1 MRPFRYSNAKDIPSA
16 IKLVADNPNA
26 RFLAGGTNLLDLMKE
41 GVERPDELIDITRLE
56 LAQIKATGSGGIS
69 IGGSGRNTMRRTIC
83 SSGSITHCWHR
94 RYWLVLRGR
103 SGIWRPM
110 VETCFKGRAAL
121 ISMMWQCPVTNAS
134 RVRVAVRWRVGES
147 VHRHGAG

>member
-69 IGGSGRNTMRRTIC
+69 IGGSGRNTDAANHLLVRQHYPLLAQAILAGASGQIRNMATNGGNLLQRTRC
-83 SSGSITHCWHR
+83 PYFYDVAMPCNKREPGSGC
-94 RYWLVLRGR
+94 
-103 SGIWRPM
+103 
-110 VETCFKGRAAL
+110 
-121 ISMMWQCPVTNAS
+121 
-134 RVRVAVRWRVGES
+134 
-147 VHRHGAG
+147 GAMEGG